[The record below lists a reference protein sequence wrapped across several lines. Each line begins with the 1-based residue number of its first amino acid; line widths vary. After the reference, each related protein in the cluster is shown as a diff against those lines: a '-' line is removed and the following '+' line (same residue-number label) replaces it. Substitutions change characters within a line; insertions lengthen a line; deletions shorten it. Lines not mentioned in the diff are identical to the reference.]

1 MLRTVSTRHVKRR
14 NRKQRQEITAYAYDK
29 RGRLISVGKNSYTKS
44 HPMQRHFAK
53 LCGKPDAIFLH
64 AEIACLLKAG
74 RQVVHRLEIF
84 RFNKHGESVLAA
96 PCDICQR
103 AIKAWGVKHIRHT

>member
-1 MLRTVSTRHVKRR
+1 MSSDVSTRKKR

-29 RGRLISVGKNSYTKS
+29 RGRLISIGRNSYAKT
-44 HPMQRHFAK
+44 HPIQHHFAK
-53 LCGKPDAIFLH
+53 LSGKPSAIFLH

-74 RQVVHRLEIF
+74 RKAVHRLEIF

-96 PCDICQR
+96 PCPICQL
-103 AIKAWGVKHIRHT
+103 AIKAWGVKHVYHT